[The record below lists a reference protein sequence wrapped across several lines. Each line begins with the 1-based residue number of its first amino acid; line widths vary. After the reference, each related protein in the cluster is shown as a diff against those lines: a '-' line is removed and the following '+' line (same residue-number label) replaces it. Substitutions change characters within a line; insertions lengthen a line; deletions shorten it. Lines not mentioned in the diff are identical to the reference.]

1 MRALVA
7 AFIALAL
14 SAAPAAAE
22 RVILGLSTDVIPIT
36 SNFTGTTLALFG
48 VIEPGG
54 STRRGGYDAA
64 VIVRGPPATQVVR
77 RRERLLV
84 IWVNGRSRTY
94 VAAPLYYA
102 ALSNRPIEDIA
113 LEAVRQETQLGL
125 DSLRLSQRWERQAPG
140 EDALFREAFLNV
152 RQEDELYVE
161 SSGEDALRFLAPNVL
176 RARIPLPAN
185 VPTGVY
191 SVEVLVFSEG
201 FVVGRETTSFAI
213 EKTGFEA
220 TVFLA
225 SRETPLLYGMAGV
238 GLALAT
244 GWLAGM
250 LFRRS

>member
-1 MRALVA
+1 MRALA
-7 AFIALAL
+7 ALLALAL
-14 SAAPAAAE
+14 SAVPAAAE

-36 SNFTGTTLALFG
+36 SSFTGSTLTLFG

-64 VIVRGPPATQVVR
+64 VIVRGPPGTQVVR
-77 RRERLLV
+77 RRERVVL
-84 IWVNGRSRTY
+84 IWINGRSRTY

-102 ALSNRPIEDIA
+102 ALSNRPLPDIA

-125 DSLRLSQRWERQAPG
+125 DALRLSQRWERQAPG

-152 RQEDELYVE
+152 RQDEDLYVE
-161 SSGEDALRFLAPNVL
+161 GAGDDYLRFLAPNVL
-176 RARIPLPAN
+176 RARVPLPAN

-201 FVVGRETTSFAI
+201 FVVGRETASFTI

-220 TVFLA
+220 AVYAA
-225 SRETPLLYGMAGV
+225 SRDTPLIYGMAGV
-238 GLALAT
+238 ALALGT
-244 GWLAGM
+244 GWLAGI
-250 LFRRS
+250 LFRRN